1 MQMNRRAFFKLTAGA
16 AIASA
21 LPLPGATA
29 PIIYGDGV
37 HDDTE
42 ALQAL
47 LDGKVVEFA
56 DPAMA
61 DGAGWHGAKL
71 RFPEGIFAISD
82 TLRVD
87 VPEYDG
93 AVVIS
98 GWGSQILLRRLGV
111 AALFVNG
118 TGPSQPLVHISG
130 FHIVVEISETYCDRD
145 AVWCETA

>member
-1 MQMNRRAFFKLTAGA
+1 MQMNRRSFFKLTAGA

-21 LPLPGATA
+21 LPLPGVAA
-29 PIIYGDGV
+29 PIIYGDGI

-71 RFPEGIFAISD
+71 RFPQGIFAISD
-82 TLRVD
+82 TLRVE

-93 AVVIS
+93 VVLIS
-98 GWGSQILLRRLGV
+98 GYGSQILMRRRGV
-111 AALFVNG
+111 AALLVDCTGSGQPVVN
-118 TGPSQPLVHISG
+118 IAN
-130 FHIVVEISETYCDRD
+130 FHIVVESSET
-145 AVWCETA
+145 